1 MNYTVTL
8 NPAIDLFIETKEL
21 VANSVNRTNSY
32 DLQANGKGI
41 NVSFILNK
49 LGISTTATG
58 IGGGF
63 TLEYIKNE
71 LQLNHIP
78 YYFTESQGI
87 TRINVFARVENE
99 NKEYKLVNPGPK
111 ATLAEQDK
119 LLTYFKERL
128 KKDDVIC
135 ISGSFSAGISP
146 AILQDFAKLAEQK
159 QARLVVDTSYQQVMD
174 ILSYHPWII
183 KPNEDEIKRW
193 FNLTR
198 QLDQAQ
204 LIELGKKLVAGG
216 AQMVLISLGSKGA
229 LLITKDRFFC
239 GNAPKIKALNTACA
253 GDSMLGTFIGSL
265 IKQQDLGT
273 ALRKAIAAGSDAA
286 RQEWITN
293 FATAKELEKQI
304 KIESKDF

>member
-8 NPAIDLFIETKEL
+8 NPAIDLFINTKEL
-21 VANSVNRTNSY
+21 AADSVNRTDGY

-41 NVSFILNK
+41 NVSFILNR

-78 YYFTESQGI
+78 YYFTKSQGL
-87 TRINVFARVENE
+87 TRINVFARVERE

-111 ATLAEQDK
+111 VTLAEQNK
-119 LLTYFKERL
+119 LLAYFKERL
-128 KKDDVIC
+128 KKNDLIC

-146 AILQDFAKLAEQK
+146 DILQAFAKLAEQK

-174 ILSYHPWII
+174 ILPYHPWII
-183 KPNEDEIKRW
+183 KPNEDEIKKW
-193 FNLTR
+193 FNLSGP
-198 QLDQAQ
+198 LDQGQ
-204 LIELGKKLVAGG
+204 LVELGKDLVTKG

-229 LLITKDRFFC
+229 LLITPNKIFF

-265 IKQQDLGT
+265 IDQQDLKS
-273 ALRKAIAAGSDAA
+273 ALKKAIAAGSDAA

-304 KIESKDF
+304 KIESSNF